1 MIYMRH
7 LMSKLVLIII
17 DSLYLI
23 GIDIQQVIISY
34 FNLEKIL

>member
-1 MIYMRH
+1 MRH

-17 DSLYLI
+17 DSLHLI
-23 GIDIQQVIISY
+23 GIDIQQVLILH